1 MSPELTGSLNIR
13 SYRDGLVFGISR
25 KREKYI
31 KINYKMVSIGRRI
44 CAHGADSMQQP

>member
-13 SYRDGLVFGISR
+13 SYLDGSVFGISR
-25 KREKYI
+25 KIEKYI

-44 CAHGADSMQQP
+44 CVHGADSMQQP